1 MMKIKQG
8 DMVKVMKGKDSGK
21 TGKVVQVLL
30 QDHKVVVEG
39 LHILK
44 KHMKPTKRGE
54 KGQRIEFSAPMQ
66 LANVQL
72 VCSKCN
78 KVTRVGMKVLT
89 DGKKQRICSKC
100 KEVL

>member
-1 MMKIKQG
+1 MKIKQG